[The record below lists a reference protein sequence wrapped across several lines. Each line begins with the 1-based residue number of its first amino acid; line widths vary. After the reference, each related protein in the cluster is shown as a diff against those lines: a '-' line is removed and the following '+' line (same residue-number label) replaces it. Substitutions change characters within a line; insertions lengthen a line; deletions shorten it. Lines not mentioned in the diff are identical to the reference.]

1 MNLITFNRGNVIF
14 RQGDFAHGM
23 YDILSGSVGI
33 YVGYG
38 TEHEVELNV
47 LKAGDY
53 LGEMGMIEV
62 YPRSATASRTGRS
75 SARSAMRSLTT
86 TSRHSLS
93 ACLRSCASSAS
104 ACATERRTMRLPA
117 KCWKA

>member
-14 RQGDFAHGM
+14 RQGDFSHGM

-47 LKAGDY
+47 LKAGD
-53 LGEMGMIEV
+53 
-62 YPRSATASRTGRS
+62 
-75 SARSAMRSLTT
+75 
-86 TSRHSLS
+86 
-93 ACLRSCASSAS
+93 
-104 ACATERRTMRLPA
+104 
-117 KCWKA
+117 